1 MNSKQ
6 VNLFVNDLIGWFGT
20 SDDQHVVTL
29 DAYKIPETELNE
41 LAALIMSQDDML
53 ASEATGPDNP
63 EWEKAMLPALYR
75 SMNISNTNPSPC
87 FAEEFHDVWTS
98 GVRAYLM
105 PYIEEMINN
114 QLEVLNEDMGCHT
127 SLIWDRASERTVEI
141 RSHT

>member
-20 SDDQHVVTL
+20 SDDRHVITL
-29 DAYKIPETELNE
+29 DAYKIPETELNA

-63 EWEKAMLPALYR
+63 EWEKAMLPALHR
-75 SMNISNTNPSPC
+75 TMRMSNTNPNPC

-105 PYIEEMINN
+105 PYIERIIND
-114 QLEVLNEDMGCHT
+114 QLEILNEDKECHE
-127 SLIWDRASERTVEI
+127 SLIWDWVNERTVEVRI
-141 RSHT
+141 